1 MSEQN
6 TPFATLTLAREKWQM
21 KRGQLGPEAMRLYI
35 EPVLAELSYTKMHKD
50 PFPTPQE
57 AQVWFLL
64 NDETK
69 TAFVPLNIVNEERNT
84 VTAALIGEFQGR
96 IVVSFPPTNFGQTRF
111 SVEAADLEKIV
122 LEA

>member
-69 TAFVPLNIVNEERNT
+69 TAFVPLNIVNEERNSSCY
-84 VTAALIGEFQGR
+84 GR
-96 IVVSFPPTNFGQTRF
+96 YFSDLNETSSREELLSRFPPQTLGRPGF
-111 SVEAADLEKIV
+111 R
-122 LEA
+122 